1 MLQSLLVFFIRWRLD
16 PWMVFAWCL
25 NSRVSFRR
33 TCQKKEEELM
43 KTYPDLFASQPRIS
57 GRDSCKGVGFVT
69 P

>member
-1 MLQSLLVFFIRWRLD
+1 MVLAWWLD
-16 PWMVFAWCL
+16 
-25 NSRVSFRR
+25 SRMSFRR

>member
-1 MLQSLLVFFIRWRLD
+1 MLSGQF
-16 PWMVFAWCL
+16 
-25 NSRVSFRR
+25 

-43 KTYPDLFASQPRIS
+43 KTYPDLLASQPKIS